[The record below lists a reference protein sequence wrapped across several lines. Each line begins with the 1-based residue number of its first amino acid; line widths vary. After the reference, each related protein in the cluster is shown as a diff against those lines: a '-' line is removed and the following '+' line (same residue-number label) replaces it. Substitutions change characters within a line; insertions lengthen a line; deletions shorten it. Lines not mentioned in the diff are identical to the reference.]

1 MESAVVKLPDISA
14 EKGSLREIFKGGTAR
29 EVVEEAREADIS
41 NEKILERD
49 KIKGGICSKFS
60 ELH

>member
-29 EVVEEAREADIS
+29 EVVEEASEADKKRENS
-41 NEKILERD
+41 RA
-49 KIKGGICSKFS
+49 G
-60 ELH
+60 